1 MVVLH
6 YSFPIF
12 WRKIKF
18 ISHLEVKRQIF
29 WFCVVKFAMD
39 SSSIIWNNLNI
50 YQAPPL
56 QIDLQ
61 FCNFKSSKTK
71 TMALPKSSRLR
82 KKSTK
87 CQVTIQRNIIMNLWN
102 FKQTSNFSSA
112 VEQAKMQDA
121 SAKRAPT
128 SSARP
133 RPNQFSQ
140 LAWSGLLGKIST
152 SQ

>member
-102 FKQTSNFSSA
+102 FKQTSVQLLSKPRCKTHRPSVHPRRARAHVQINSA
-112 VEQAKMQDA
+112 
-121 SAKRAPT
+121 S
-128 SSARP
+128 
-133 RPNQFSQ
+133 
-140 LAWSGLLGKIST
+140 
-152 SQ
+152 